1 MRWVSFIFGSW
12 VGLVTDG
19 GIGKVGMSV
28 LVKGLAMDFVRQ
40 GREEMA
46 ITSIWPASVC
56 WMYLHTFGQTLTI
69 CSLLNP
75 PLRSSTSPRISPTRR
90 I

>member
-1 MRWVSFIFGSW
+1 
-12 VGLVTDG
+12 
-19 GIGKVGMSV
+19 MSI

-56 WMYLHTFGQTLTI
+56 WMCLHTIKQKLTI